1 MSETKSYEL
10 KALSTKH
17 VFSLV
22 RVIKKFGIEQFKD
35 CFFNPNVQKL
45 FTEQTEEGQVTDKA
59 LEAVGIEVAFDIAN
73 IVIQNITEC
82 ENEIYDFLSQVSNL
96 SKKKIEDMPMNEFF
110 EMIID
115 VIQKDE
121 FKDFFTL
128 VSRFL
133 K

>member
-1 MSETKSYEL
+1 M
-10 KALSTKH
+10 
-17 VFSLV
+17 
-22 RVIKKFGIEQFKD
+22 
-35 CFFNPNVQKL
+35 
-45 FTEQTEEGQVTDKA
+45 
-59 LEAVGIEVAFDIAN
+59 AFDIAN

-82 ENEIYDFLSQVSNL
+82 ENEIYDFLSQISNL
-96 SKKKIEDMPMNEFF
+96 NKKKIEDMPMNEFF